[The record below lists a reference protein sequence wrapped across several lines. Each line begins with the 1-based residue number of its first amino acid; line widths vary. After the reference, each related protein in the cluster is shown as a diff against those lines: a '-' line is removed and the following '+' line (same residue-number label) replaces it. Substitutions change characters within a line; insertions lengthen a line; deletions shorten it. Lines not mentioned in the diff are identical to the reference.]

1 MLPLDWITANT
12 AGTQSMTFISETGT
26 GTLNATSYLSLT
38 DADAHFTALDRS
50 DWLLAS
56 IGKRQLA
63 LEQASF
69 YVDSYNYP
77 GIVAYF
83 EQGLKWPRS
92 GARDKEGRLLSG
104 LPHALRTAVLELA
117 ADYITAPPSASDRR
131 ELIKEKIGPME
142 LVYSKTR
149 RQPSFVFRLL
159 MQIGARPEAREIRR
173 S

>member
-1 MLPLDWITANT
+1 
-12 AGTQSMTFISETGT
+12 MTFTTETGT
-26 GTLNATSYLSLT
+26 GIAEATSYLSLD

-50 DWLLAS
+50 DWLAAN
-56 IGKRQLA
+56 IGKRQQA

-69 YVDSYNYP
+69 YVDSYDYP
-77 GIVAYF
+77 GIVADF

-117 ADYITAPPSASDRR
+117 ADYITSPPSASDRR
-131 ELIKEKIGPME
+131 ETIKEKIGPME

-159 MQIGARPEAREIRR
+159 MQIGARPEGRQLMR

>member
-1 MLPLDWITANT
+1 
-12 AGTQSMTFISETGT
+12 MTFITETGT
-26 GTLNATSYLSLT
+26 GIAEATSYLSLA

-50 DWLLAS
+50 DWLAANN
-56 IGKRQLA
+56 GRRQQA

-69 YVDSYNYP
+69 YVDSYDYP
-77 GIVAYF
+77 GIVADF

-92 GARDKEGRLLSG
+92 GARDKEGRHLSG

-117 ADYITAPPSASDRR
+117 ADYIITPPSAIERR

-159 MQIGARPEAREIRR
+159 LQIGARPEALEIRR